1 MRVIFTVLFL
11 CVIVFVVA
19 GFYLGWF
26 EISGGHHGN
35 NSHVTMTVDG
45 AKMNHDKNKMVND
58 VKNMKPASTRSAPV
72 ASPDNTSGVTSTD
85 NPSNQ

>member
-26 EISGGHHGN
+26 RVSGGQGGGK
-35 NSHVTMTVDG
+35 SHVTMTVDQS
-45 AKMNHDKNKMVND
+45 KMNHDKDKVVND
-58 VKNMKPASTRSAPV
+58 VKNIKPASTRPAPV
-72 ASPDNTSGVTSTD
+72 HSPNNTSGVSSTD
-85 NPSNQ
+85 NQMNQ